1 MKTHQARFQ
10 SGRIGLFFT
19 TIIFLLLTG
28 ACNFPRSQE
37 ETAPDSNII
46 ASVVAQTLTAQ
57 PTVEIPKQVT
67 PPTTPSPSAITIIT
81 LPAPETPSPTPTQAE
96 DFKTALGSPSVKDTL
111 DTGKGFGI
119 SGSGYSDDAAS
130 INVSGGFMNLLSYS
144 TVGWRT
150 WRVRPP
156 QIANFYLE
164 GKFITQNCAR
174 QDQFGLVF
182 RAPNYESGFGYYL
195 GFRCDG
201 SLSFARWDDNGT
213 TFLLNDVSSSS
224 SLTGAGQTNLLGV
237 LASGNHFKLYV
248 NDKPFQE
255 LDDNSFNEGY
265 FGVFIAGYSGNLNVQ
280 LDEITLWKQ

>member
-1 MKTHQARFQ
+1 MKIYQSRFQ
-10 SGRIGLFFT
+10 PSLIGLCFT
-19 TIIFLLLTG
+19 TIIFLLLTV

-37 ETAPDSNII
+37 TAYSSDIV

-57 PTVEIPKQVT
+57 LTVKIPEQIT
-67 PPTTPSPSAITIIT
+67 PAPVISPSAITIIT
-81 LPAPETPSPTPTQAE
+81 LLASETPTLTPTQVE
-96 DFKTALGSPSVKDTL
+96 DFKTALGNPAVKDTL
-111 DTGKGFGI
+111 DNGKGFGL

-156 QIANFYLE
+156 QMDNFYLE
-164 GKFITQNCAR
+164 GKFITQNCAP

-182 RAPNYESGFGYYL
+182 RAPNYESGFGYYF

-201 SLSFARWDDNGT
+201 SLSLARWDDHGT
-213 TFLLNDVSSSS
+213 TVLLSDISSPS
-224 SLTGAGQTNLLGV
+224 SLTGTGQANLLGV
-237 LASGNHFKLYV
+237 LARGNHLKLYI
-248 NDKPFQE
+248 NDKSLQE
-255 LDDNSFNEGY
+255 LDDNSFKEGY
-265 FGVFIAGYSGNLNVQ
+265 FGVFIAGYSGNLNAQ